1 MHDSTP
7 NTTLCMPFDGYSPS
21 ELHCRLFLGY
31 IDQSSMILLHQM
43 QGLHPWVCVLC
54 FEAPPRVLY
63 AKLQGLWLRIWHTK
77 FRRLCHWYGT
87 LHYGGLWP
95 HLLCIEFWTLHN
107 KLGISIYGGNNHK
120 LTYWIVELHKWLYPK
135 EANSLRNRAHLANK
149 QRSLTDYL
157 RESHFLSSHRR
168 LLSFT
173 SSWSSSS
180 STHLTPQEASDLLCC
195 LILTASTHTQD

>member
-1 MHDSTP
+1 MTAHRTLLCVCLSMGTHPQSYTADYSWGISTNLP
-7 NTTLCMPFDGYSPS
+7 WSYYIK
-21 ELHCRLFLGY
+21 CRGY
-31 IDQSSMILLHQM
+31 IH
-43 QGLHPWVCVLC
+43 GFCVLC

-63 AKLQGLWLRIWHTK
+63 AELQGLWLRIWHTK
-77 FRRLCHWYGT
+77 FWRLCHWYGT

-107 KLGISIYGGNNHK
+107 KLGILIYGGNNHK